1 MESSCLTEGD
11 IQNENAIND
20 CLQLHSDDPG
30 TEVTEEQYLFV
41 KAIQD
46 DFHGCEAVERSG
58 RFFLVWNGFSLSE
71 ESFKEY
77 VKEKMGE
84 LTQLAREYVYPMS
97 IDALLLN
104 SLTHSVGTR
113 MESNV

>member
-11 IQNENAIND
+11 IQSENAIND

-58 RFFLVWNGFSLSE
+58 RFFLVPSHEQFQELVIFRQRKN
-71 ESFKEY
+71 
-77 VKEKMGE
+77 MGYI
-84 LTQLAREYVYPMS
+84 R
-97 IDALLLN
+97 
-104 SLTHSVGTR
+104 
-113 MESNV
+113 